1 MIVLTYQVFRSC
13 FIRYSDH
20 VLSGIRIMFYQ
31 IFTDVNR
38 FFRANTRSTL
48 GYVFEVYV
56 EISLGDLVQCL

>member
-1 MIVLTYQVFRSC
+1 
-13 FIRYSDH
+13 
-20 VLSGIRIMFYQ
+20 MFYQ

-56 EISLGDLVQCL
+56 EISLDDLVQCL